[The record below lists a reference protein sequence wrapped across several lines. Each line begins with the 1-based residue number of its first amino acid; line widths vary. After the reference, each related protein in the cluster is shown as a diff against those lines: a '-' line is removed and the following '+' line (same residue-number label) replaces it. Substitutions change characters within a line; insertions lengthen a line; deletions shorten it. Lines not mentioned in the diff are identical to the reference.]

1 MRGKRET
8 QSSMLVLMS
17 PEDLVPKDH
26 PIRRIKK
33 LADEALRELSPVFDE
48 MYASVGRPSIPPE
61 RLLKSLLLIA
71 LNSVRSERQ
80 FCERLRYDMLFRWFL
95 DMSMIDEPFDASSF
109 SRNRDRLLEHEVAHR
124 FLQAVVARAK
134 KARLM
139 STDHFSVDGTLIESW
154 ASMKS
159 FRPKDEDDDDR
170 GDGNG
175 WGDFRGQKRSNETHE
190 SKTDPEAKLA
200 RKGRG
205 REARLAFSHHALM
218 ENRNGLIVDVK
229 LMEARGDAETTAAI
243 ELLVGALP
251 TSHQITVGA
260 DKAYD
265 TRGFVE
271 NCREFGVTPHV
282 AQNEHARRSSAIDAR
297 TTRHAGYDASQKVRR
312 RIESIFGWMKT
323 IGGFRRTRYRGVA
336 RTELYAHMVAAA
348 YNLLRMGKLMTSA

>member
-8 QSSMLVLMS
+8 QSSMLMLMS
-17 PEDLVPKDH
+17 PEDMVPKDH
-26 PIRRIKK
+26 PVRRIKK
-33 LADEALRELSPVFDE
+33 LADDALRDLSPIFDA
-48 MYASVGRPSIPPE
+48 MYAENGRPSIPPE
-61 RLLKSLLLIA
+61 TLLKSLLLIA
-71 LNSVRSERQ
+71 LYSVRSERQ

-95 DMSMIDEPFDASSF
+95 DMNMVDEPFDASSF

-139 STDHFSVDGTLIESW
+139 SADHFSVDGTLVESW

-200 RKGRG
+200 RKGNG

-218 ENRNGLIVDVK
+218 ENRNGLVVDVK
-229 LMEARGDAETTAAI
+229 VAAARGDAETNAAI
-243 ELLVGALP
+243 DLLVGALP
-251 TSHQITVGA
+251 TSNQITLGA

-271 NCREFGVTPHV
+271 TCRDLGVTPHV
-282 AQNEHARRSSAIDAR
+282 AQNQHARRSSAIDAR
-297 TTRHAGYDASQKVRR
+297 TTRHPGYAISQTVRR

-323 IGGFRRTRYRGVA
+323 VGGFRRTRYRGVA
-336 RTELYAHMVAAA
+336 RTELYAHVVAAA
-348 YNLLRMGKLMTSA
+348 YNLLRMGKLMEPA

>member
-8 QSSMLVLMS
+8 QSSMLMLMS
-17 PEDLVPKDH
+17 PEEMVPRDH

-33 LADEALRELSPVFDE
+33 LADDALRDLSPVFDQ

-61 RLLKSLLLIA
+61 TLLKSLLLIA

-95 DMSMIDEPFDASSF
+95 DMSMVDEAFDASTF

-124 FLQAVVARAK
+124 FLQAVVGRAK
-134 KARLM
+134 KSRLM
-139 STDHFSVDGTLIESW
+139 STDHFSVDGTLIEAW
-154 ASMKS
+154 ASIKS
-159 FRPKDEDDDDR
+159 FRPKEEEDR
-170 GDGNG
+170 GDGNA

-200 RKGRG
+200 RKGGG

-229 LMEARGDAETTAAI
+229 LAPARGDAETTAAL
-243 ELLVGALP
+243 ELLVDAVP
-251 TSHQITVGA
+251 TSNQITLGA

-265 TRGFVE
+265 TRGFVQQ
-271 NCREFGVTPHV
+271 CRELNVTPHV
-282 AQNEHARRSSAIDAR
+282 AQNQHARRSSAIDAR
-297 TTRHAGYDASQKVRR
+297 TTRHPGYAVSQRVRR

-323 IGGFRRTRYRGVA
+323 VGGFRRTRYRGVA
-336 RTELYAHMVAAA
+336 CSEHYAQIVAAA
-348 YNLLRMGKLMTSA
+348 YNLLRMGKLMPA

>member
-8 QSSMLVLMS
+8 QSSMLMLMS
-17 PEDLVPKDH
+17 PEEMVPRDH

-33 LADEALRELSPVFDE
+33 LADDALRELSPVFDE

-61 RLLKSLLLIA
+61 TLLKSLLLIA

-95 DMSMIDEPFDASSF
+95 DMSMVDEAFDASTF

-134 KARLM
+134 RSRLM
-139 STDHFSVDGTLIESW
+139 STDHFSVDGTLIEAW

-159 FRPKDEDDDDR
+159 FRPKDEDDG

-200 RKGRG
+200 RKGGG

-218 ENRNGLIVDVK
+218 ENRNGLIVDMK
-229 LMEARGDAETTAAI
+229 LAPARGDAETTAAL
-243 ELLVGALP
+243 ELLVDAVP
-251 TSHQITVGA
+251 TSNQITLGA

-271 NCREFGVTPHV
+271 QCRELNVTPHV
-282 AQNEHARRSSAIDAR
+282 AQNQHARRSSAIDAR
-297 TTRHAGYDASQKVRR
+297 TTRHPGYAVSQRVRR

-323 IGGFRRTRYRGVA
+323 VGGFRRTRYRGVA
-336 RTELYAHMVAAA
+336 RSELYAHIVAAA
-348 YNLLRMGKLMTSA
+348 YNLLRMGKLMPA